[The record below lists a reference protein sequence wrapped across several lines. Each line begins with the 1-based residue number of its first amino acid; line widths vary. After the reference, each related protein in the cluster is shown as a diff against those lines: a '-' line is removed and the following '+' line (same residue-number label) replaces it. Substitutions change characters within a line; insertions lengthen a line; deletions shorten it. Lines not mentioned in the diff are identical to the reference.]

1 MDLVPVLL
9 TRISAGVSAGKI
21 RNNVVIKLIGCVQLF
36 DKAASGSVE
45 ILENIVT
52 ACSHIFPI

>member
-45 ILENIVT
+45 ILEKIVT
-52 ACSHIFPI
+52 ACSHI